1 MGARELFHH
10 CYNLTLSCWKLVC
23 FDFSSSVT
31 PNRLLS
37 LSISS
42 HLTRDCVRKYGQI
55 CIHRN
60 QTETLYFTKYQIR
73 ILFMFLHE
81 RKIFLVCD
89 DSEQKIS
96 QTADIAPGWRVLWSL
111 ATGQPPQV
119 IILNLNIR
127 DLGSDGPWSLLATPG
142 IRPAHN
148 PPTHK
153 LLPDINGAE
162 LWSPA
167 QSPTKKLT
175 PRPQLAK
182 RSSGSRHQ

>member
-10 CYNLTLSCWKLVC
+10 CYNLTLICWKLVC
-23 FDFSSSVT
+23 FDFSSS
-31 PNRLLS
+31 NRLL
-37 LSISS
+37 S

-111 ATGQPPQV
+111 ASGQPPQV

-127 DLGSDGPWSLLATPG
+127 DLGSDGPWSLLVSPSNSWYQT
-142 IRPAHN
+142 N
-148 PPTHK
+148 PQPT
-153 LLPDINGAE
+153 N
-162 LWSPA
+162 
-167 QSPTKKLT
+167 T
-175 PRPQLAK
+175 
-182 RSSGSRHQ
+182 

>member
-42 HLTRDCVRKYGQI
+42 HLTRDCVRKYGPI

-111 ATGQPPQV
+111 VTGHWPASPGDNLELEHSRSWQRWPLVSPSNSWYQTNPQPT
-119 IILNLNIR
+119 N
-127 DLGSDGPWSLLATPG
+127 T
-142 IRPAHN
+142 
-148 PPTHK
+148 
-153 LLPDINGAE
+153 
-162 LWSPA
+162 
-167 QSPTKKLT
+167 
-175 PRPQLAK
+175 
-182 RSSGSRHQ
+182 